1 MGRMAEWAAEQQQFQ
16 DEQEALFQLSM
27 ERQQM
32 AEEARDALARA
43 LNGMGLNRQLA
54 ILCREAGIDSP
65 YK

>member
-1 MGRMAEWAAEQQQFQ
+1 MGRMAELWHEQQQFQ
-16 DEQEALFQLSM
+16 DLQENLHQLSL

-32 AEEARDALARA
+32 AEEVAKRLAT
-43 LNGMGLNRQLA
+43 GMGGRQEIE

>member
-1 MGRMAEWAAEQQQFQ
+1 MGYMSELAREQ

-32 AEEARDALARA
+32 AEEAAKRLAT
-43 LNGMGLNRQLA
+43 GIGGSQEIE

-65 YK
+65 YR